1 MTPDQHLQY
10 HQDLAREL
18 ADAAKS
24 GDRVDAFSIARPLRC
39 DMGHWLHHEGMDEL
53 GDGPLYREAVERH
66 NDFHKAAELVAK
78 AINVRSADSQRMMAP
93 GSTFAIALNGLEM
106 LTIKLNRALKG
117 QRVA

>member
-1 MTPDQHLQY
+1 MTQNSPPRFSL
-10 HQDLAREL
+10 LAYLPGIGGLVARLRPWLLL
-18 ADAAKS
+18 ALVALLLGLA
-24 GDRVDAFSIARPLRC
+24 ARPARAALC
-39 DMGHWLHHEGMDEL
+39 AAAL
-53 GDGPLYREAVERH
+53 PTPS
-66 NDFHKAAELVAK
+66 AELVAK